1 MDVLFYVFG
10 LAICLCVLVQLT
22 LWTTATLVNVNHNRK
37 QLEASRLLIREQIGS
52 VRLQTGTQGRGF
64 RPGMVFENFM
74 LIKLEKP
81 ADGITS
87 VYLKPIDDKP
97 IPSFK
102 SGQHLSL
109 KFHVPGQPKP
119 LVRCYSLSSGPR
131 DDFYRISVKA
141 IPAPPSNPELTPGRV
156 SNFINSQLMV
166 GDTVAAKAP
175 SGSFVLN
182 QLGEYPIVL
191 MAGGIG
197 ITPIFSML
205 EDLAANQSDRTI
217 VLLYG
222 VKFGRE
228 HAFKDQIAR
237 IAQENKNVHVVN
249 CYSHPEESDQLGT
262 DFQYQGWISVELL
275 KKLLPDNRCMYYLC
289 GPPPFMESLQQG
301 LAEWGV
307 PENRIHYEAFGPAT
321 IKKAKSTPVKATTV
335 KSNIEFARAGKQIDW
350 NPEFESILDLAEA
363 NDLVVDS
370 GCRAGSCKTCSIPL
384 IEGKVQYPDGMEV
397 DCEMGEC
404 LPCIAIPDGDVKLDA

>member
-52 VRLQTGTQGRGF
+52 VRLKQELREEDLTWNGF
-64 RPGMVFENFM
+64 REFYVDR
-74 LIKLEKP
+74 LEKP
-81 ADGITS
+81 AAGITS

-109 KFHVPGQPKP
+109 KFHVPGQSKP

-131 DDFYRISVKA
+131 NDFYRISVKA
-141 IPAPPSNPELTPGRV
+141 VPAPTANPDMAPGLV

-166 GDTVAAKAP
+166 GDTVSAKSP

-182 QLGEYPIVL
+182 PQGDFPIVL

-205 EDLAANQSDRTI
+205 EDLAVNHSDRTI

-228 HAFKDQIAR
+228 HAFKRQIAE
-237 IAQENKNVHVVN
+237 IAQANKNVHIVN

-262 DFQYQGWISVELL
+262 DFQYQGWISVDLL
-275 KKLLPDNRCMYYLC
+275 KQLLPNNCCMYYLC
-289 GPPPFMESLQQG
+289 GPPPFMESLQTG

-321 IKKAKSTPVKATTV
+321 IKKATSAPAKSAVV
-335 KSNIEFARAGKQIDW
+335 KSSIEFNRAEKQIDW
-350 NPEFESILDLAEA
+350 NPEFESILEVAEA
-363 NDLVVDS
+363 NDVVLDS

-384 IEGKVQYPDGMEV
+384 IEGKVQYPEGMEV
-397 DCEMGEC
+397 ECAAGEC